1 MAYGIIYTL
10 VEKYLNSEY
19 PIQII
24 HEAGFVFLSY
34 LHDFFSYYSLRSKF
48 WANNTFSSKVTP
60 SLVCPYSALF
70 CSECGKMRTRI
81 TLIQSRIPEMVETC
95 SWVLSNIYQ
104 IQQCWMFT
112 LTFKITIAFIFNWI
126 NFSKPF
132 HWEVL
137 SWKFIKN

>member
-34 LHDFFSYYSLRSKF
+34 LHDFFSYYSLPSKF
-48 WANNTFSSKVTP
+48 CANNTFSSKVTP
-60 SLVCPYSALF
+60 NLVCPYSALF

-81 TLIQSRIPEMVETC
+81 TLNTDTFCAVQTTRNGRDLLMSFAQY
-95 SWVLSNIYQ
+95 LSNSAMLDVYID
-104 IQQCWMFT
+104 I
-112 LTFKITIAFIFNWI
+112 
-126 NFSKPF
+126 
-132 HWEVL
+132 
-137 SWKFIKN
+137 